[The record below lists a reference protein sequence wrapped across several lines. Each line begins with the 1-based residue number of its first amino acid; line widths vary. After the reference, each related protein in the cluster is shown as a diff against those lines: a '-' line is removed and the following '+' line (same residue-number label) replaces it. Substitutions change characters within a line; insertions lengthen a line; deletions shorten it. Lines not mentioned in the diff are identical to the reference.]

1 MTRKGTAMKI
11 LLIRAEDKNVWERRA
26 PLVPK
31 DLKEV
36 VEKTGVKAYLQ
47 KSEKRVFPEDDYV
60 IAGAQV
66 CDDMNPGEVI
76 LGIKEIPEEKLLD
89 HKVYVFFSHTIK
101 GQKENM
107 PMLKKIVQG
116 GSTLID
122 YERVTDSQGNRRIF
136 FGNYAG
142 HAGTL
147 NILHLMGEYWKH
159 HGVTTPFA
167 LGKRAMDYGS
177 VEEAQHHMV
186 EIGHDI
192 ERHGLNDKLNPLVI
206 GILGYGNVA
215 KGVQEMLNCLPVEFI
230 APEKLPGFYEKGG
243 VDSDKVY
250 VSVFREEHLVRHR
263 KNSLF
268 DLQDYY
274 QHPKNYQADL
284 EKYLPFLS
292 ILINAIYWDSRYP
305 RLVTWDSLRRLY
317 EGPDAPK
324 LCGIADITCDVGGS
338 IECNVKTTNSGMP
351 AYLCNPMDRSI
362 TDGHKGEGVV
372 LLAIDNLPAEI
383 PNDSSRFF
391 SNQLKAF
398 VGNLVNAD
406 YGKPLEKSGLDPEMQ
421 RAVIVYK
428 GELTSPYKNLEHYI
442 S

>member
-1 MTRKGTAMKI
+1 MKT

-26 PLVPK
+26 PLIPK

-36 VEKTGVKAYLQ
+36 VKKTGVRAFLQ
-47 KSEKRVFPEDDYV
+47 KSEKRFFPQDDYV
-60 IAGAQV
+60 SAGAQV

-89 HKVYVFFSHTIK
+89 NKVYAFFSHTIK

-107 PMLKKIVQG
+107 PMLKKIIRG

-122 YERVTDSQGNRRIF
+122 YERVTDSKGHRRIF

-147 NILHLMGEYWKH
+147 DILHLMGEYWEH
-159 HGVTTPFA
+159 HGVTTPFS
-167 LGKRAMDYGS
+167 LGKRAMEYGS
-177 VEEAQHHMV
+177 VKQAQRHMI
-186 EIGHDI
+186 EIGRNI
-192 ERHGLNDKLNPLVI
+192 ERHGLNDKLSPLVI

-215 KGVQEMLNCLPVEFI
+215 KGVQEMLNCLPVQFI
-230 APEKLPGFYEKGG
+230 APQKLPGFFDKGG
-243 VDSDKVY
+243 GDSNKVY

-263 KNSLF
+263 KGRPF

-274 QHPKNYQADL
+274 RHPENYVSDF
-284 EKYLPFLS
+284 ERYLPYLS
-292 ILINAIYWDSRYP
+292 ILVNAIYWDTRYP
-305 RLVTWDSLRRLY
+305 RFVTWESLRKLY
-317 EGPDAPK
+317 EGPEAPR

-351 AYLCNPMDRSI
+351 AYLCNPLDRSI
-362 TDGHKGEGVV
+362 VDGHKGEGIV
-372 LLAIDNLPAEI
+372 LLAVDNLPAEL
-383 PNDSSRFF
+383 PNDASRFF
-391 SNQLKAF
+391 SNQLKTF
-398 VGNLVNAD
+398 IGNLVNAD
-406 YGKPLEKSGLDPEMQ
+406 YDKSLDKSGLCPEIQ
-421 RAVIVYK
+421 RAVIGYK
-428 GELTSPYKNLEHYI
+428 GELTSPYKNLEPYM

>member
-1 MTRKGTAMKI
+1 MKT
-11 LLIRAEDKNVWERRA
+11 LLIRAEDKNAWERRA

-36 VEKTGVKAYLQ
+36 VKKTGVKAYLQ
-47 KSEKRVFPEDDYV
+47 KSEKRFFPEDDYV
-60 IAGAQV
+60 SAGAQV
-66 CDDMNPGEVI
+66 CADMNPGEVI
-76 LGIKEIPEEKLLD
+76 LGIKEIPDEKLLD
-89 HKVYVFFSHTIK
+89 HKVYAFFSHTIK

-107 PMLKKIVQG
+107 PMLKKIIQG

-122 YERVTDSQGNRRIF
+122 YERVTDSQGHRLIF

-147 NILHLMGEYWKH
+147 DILHLMGKYWED
-159 HGVTTPFA
+159 HGITTPFSLA
-167 LGKRAMDYGS
+167 RRAMDYGS
-177 VEEAQHHMV
+177 VKRAQHHMV
-186 EIGHDI
+186 EIGRGI
-192 ERHGLNDKLNPLVI
+192 EKHGLNDKLSPLVI

-215 KGVQEMLNCLPVEFI
+215 KGVQEILHCLPVWFI
-230 APEKLPGFYEKGG
+230 APEKLPGFFEKGG
-243 VDSDKVY
+243 ADSNQVY

-263 KNSLF
+263 KNMLF

-274 QHPKNYQADL
+274 RHPEYYGSDF
-284 EKYLPFLS
+284 ERYLPYLS

-305 RLVTWDSLRRLY
+305 RLVTWESLRRLY

-338 IECNVKTTNSGMP
+338 IECNVKTTNSEMP

-362 TDGHKGEGVV
+362 TDGHKGEGIV
-372 LLAIDNLPAEI
+372 LLAVDNLPAEI
-383 PNDSSRFF
+383 PNDASRFF

-398 VGNLVNAD
+398 IGNLVNAD
-406 YGKPLEKSGLDPEMQ
+406 YDKSLKKSGLCPEIQ
-421 RAVIVYK
+421 RAVIAYK
-428 GELTSPYKNLEHYI
+428 GELTSPYKNLEPWV